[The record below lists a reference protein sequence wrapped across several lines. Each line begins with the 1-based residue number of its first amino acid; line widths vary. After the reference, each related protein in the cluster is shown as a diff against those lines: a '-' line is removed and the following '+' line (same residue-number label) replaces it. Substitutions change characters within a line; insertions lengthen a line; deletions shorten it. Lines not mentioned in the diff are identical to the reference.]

1 MQWLK
6 VTSPDLRSHMSYVLL
21 LWLVVGLDLCSV
33 CRSILCNPPGSQKS
47 DNFKLWESTHSE
59 LQTNVSFN
67 ASVSNLQTRR
77 LLLHCTTALFNK
89 CFEPA
94 SWWCLRLF
102 SDSFYTKSSQWVKH
116 GVLEKSCAT
125 YFWQAA
131 KKIKQEFPWLHWLV
145 FVLIQIMWCI

>member
-1 MQWLK
+1 M
-6 VTSPDLRSHMSYVLL
+6 TESHQSRFEKSHVICVVA
-21 LWLVVGLDLCSV
+21 LVG
-33 CRSILCNPPGSQKS
+33 CRSRPVFSLQVHPVQPTRITKVRQ
-47 DNFKLWESTHSE
+47 FHSE